1 MRLGTAP
8 PEAGSSTGASGRLVS
23 LDVVRGLAVA
33 AMLAVNNEGIN
44 PGHPAWLRH
53 PPWNGF
59 TVADAVFP
67 LFLFCIGISMTL
79 SSRADRPFRDAA
91 WPMVRRS
98 LVLFSLGVALSALK
112 QHELVLAGVLQH
124 IAVTSLL
131 AWLVLRL
138 PRRGQYAVGA
148 AILGGCAAVGL
159 IGGFDQ
165 GSTIDRTI
173 DLALFGRDTAEGL
186 LVMVCSVVNVLA
198 GAWVGPWFRG
208 GDRRGITRRLALW
221 SVAPLALG
229 LALAPLVPVNKRLW
243 TPSYALV
250 GIAVSAAVTL
260 AAHWLCDVR
269 GVRRGVGWLRE
280 LGANPLAVYVACT
293 ALAAL
298 VPDEVRLAIVR
309 WASGPVPRPVASVLW
324 SAAWILL
331 AWLIAHVL
339 WRRRIL
345 VKL

>member
-1 MRLGTAP
+1 MSTLTAP
-8 PEAGSSTGASGRLVS
+8 PAPTRTGAATRLVS

-53 PPWNGF
+53 PPWHGF

-67 LFLFCIGISMTL
+67 LFLFCIGVSMTL
-79 SSRADRPFRDAA
+79 SSRAGRSVRSTA

-98 LVLFSLGVALSALK
+98 LILFGLGVGLSALK
-112 QHELVLAGVLQH
+112 QHQLVLAGVLQH

-131 AWLVLRL
+131 AWLVLQL
-138 PRRGQYAVGA
+138 PRRAQYAVGA
-148 AILGGCAAVGL
+148 AILVGCGAVGL

-165 GSTIDRTI
+165 GSTIDGTI
-173 DLALFGRDTAEGL
+173 DQFLFGRDTAEGA

-198 GAWVGPWFRG
+198 GAWLGPWLRR
-208 GDRRGITRRLALW
+208 GDRREIVRHLAAW
-221 SVAPLALG
+221 AAATLALG
-229 LALAPLVPVNKRLW
+229 LVLIPLIPVNKRLW

-260 AAHWLCDVR
+260 GAYWVCDVR

-280 LGANPLAVYVACT
+280 LGANPLVVYVACT

-298 VPDEVRLAIVR
+298 VPDDVRLSIVR
-309 WASGPVPRPVASVLW
+309 WLAGPIPLPVASVMW

-331 AWLIAHVL
+331 AWAIAHAL